1 MEMHARQ
8 HGLDEQIQPPPRT
21 PRTPRT
27 PRNTSLQRMQ
37 SSPPYK
43 GTHKGT
49 RRHSTL
55 LHTLPAKA
63 HLGSLRPFP
72 SPSGAVCLCTDVVFL
87 LSFFPSFLLSPRYS
101 LIWNV
106 AMDQLY
112 WSLHPPVN
120 WRSKS
125 KPNAINLVFPP
136 KSKTLASTAVPTNTH
151 KFVIC
156 NKGLKFA
163 FVPLVA

>member
-49 RRHSTL
+49 HKGAIPPCYTHSL
-55 LHTLPAKA
+55 A

-87 LSFFPSFLLSPRYS
+87 LSFFPSFLLSPR
-101 LIWNV
+101 
-106 AMDQLY
+106 
-112 WSLHPPVN
+112 
-120 WRSKS
+120 
-125 KPNAINLVFPP
+125 
-136 KSKTLASTAVPTNTH
+136 
-151 KFVIC
+151 
-156 NKGLKFA
+156 
-163 FVPLVA
+163 

>member
-8 HGLDEQIQPPPRT
+8 HGLDEQIQPP
-21 PRTPRT
+21 PRT

-43 GTHKGT
+43 GTHKGAIPPCYT
-49 RRHSTL
+49 HS
-55 LHTLPAKA
+55 LP

-87 LSFFPSFLLSPRYS
+87 LSFFPSFLLSFFPHVS

-163 FVPLVA
+163 FVPPVA